1 MSERTLVIGNYNYST
16 WSMRPWLLIKAFDI
30 PCEVIVES
38 LCGADLSERLRRHSP
53 SARVPVLKDGDID
66 VWDSLAICEY
76 LSEHYLDGKGWPADK
91 TARAFARSVSAEMHS
106 GFSALRG
113 EMPMN
118 IRARRRIEP
127 SDACL
132 RDIDRVTEIW
142 ETGRR
147 NFAHQ
152 GNFLAGPFSIA
163 DCLFA
168 PVVMR
173 FATYGVR
180 PIALAGQYLKSIQNH
195 PAVQAW
201 VALALEETEVVI
213 EDEAGEPID

>member
-16 WSMRPWLLIKAFDI
+16 WSMRPWLLIKAFYI

-53 SARVPVLKDGDID
+53 SARVPVLKDGVID

-152 GNFLAGPFSIA
+152 GNFLAGTFSIA
-163 DCLFA
+163 DCLFCTGGHA
-168 PVVMR
+168 LCHLR
-173 FATYGVR
+173 RATDR
-180 PIALAGQYLKSIQNH
+180 PCGAIPKIDSESSRGASLGRAG
-195 PAVQAW
+195 
-201 VALALEETEVVI
+201 
-213 EDEAGEPID
+213 AGGNRSRYRG